1 MSVNV
6 LKADVTKELHDSVK
20 ARAASE
26 SKSLKVWISEA
37 LNAKLNKPGASAS
50 DPLSKLSSNERK
62 AAERYIAF
70 LHECPPEFRRTAIE
84 LQRLI
89 ERLHRDLCRKQVKP

>member
-1 MSVNV
+1 MTVNV
-6 LKADVTKELHDSVK
+6 LKAYVTKELHDDVK
-20 ARAASE
+20 ARAAADG
-26 SKSLKVWISEA
+26 KSLREWISEA
-37 LNAKLNKPGASAS
+37 CYSKLNKPAIRTPPT
-50 DPLSKLSSNERK
+50 DPLSKLPSNERK

-89 ERLHRDLCRKQVKP
+89 